1 MPCSNVNEFS
11 QSSNSYTVGCPSVR
25 GDNPRAL
32 ASGSAN
38 VQVYKHGKAMN
49 TTYIVVDLAHH
60 EIVRAKVGKGG
71 INVDIS
77 WYLVGFSQRF
87 KLLHFNWVNTVY

>member
-1 MPCSNVNEFS
+1 MTNSNVNKYS
-11 QSSNSYTVGCPSVR
+11 QPSNSYTVDCPSVR

-38 VQVYKHGKAMN
+38 VQVYKHGIAIN

-77 WYLVGFSQRF
+77 WYLVGFSRF